1 MNISE
6 FEQIKESKPV
16 EKEKQRKGGFLKNT
30 TFGVVNGIPQTLLS
44 IPTIIEGVGRAAI
57 GAGQAA
63 FDDDL
68 TLKEGLLKGLTDNK
82 SLQAMGYVDT
92 SLRNLFNIPEYE
104 DADKAQ
110 QIEEFTGEMLPI
122 ISTGGSYG
130 LINMG
135 RKAAMKAARNAAK
148 KAAIKGLSK
157 EAKKQAI
164 KKAINKT
171 NLGMAL
177 MTPGVQITKNAPKVQ
192 KGIEIGTQIGLPL
205 TINEITKATAEKPGI
220 IFDYTPPETDENI
233 ETLELKPRKNSAKDK
248 IKYVDV
254 DLNQPVES
262 FDDKLKKYLKTGA
275 EIATPI
281 AAIGIARKS
290 KAVQNLLK
298 NYKDTKISRRNA
310 VIFSETLTPGEKVAN
325 TIDSKNI
332 IENAY
337 KKGFIADEQTANKL
351 YKNTYTQSN
360 NMFDTGSL
368 YLDDKIFQTDKSPR
382 WALRDFQT
390 IAINNPR
397 ETKTFNSFMEKS
409 SRLQNKMYEFN
420 IQNGTDY
427 DLNDFLSKPELMSKI
442 NATQDKSLSE
452 LYREIQFLYK
462 QVKKDGKFTQILQDI
477 SNVNNTLLDIYAETG
492 IFTEKFA
499 NSLRR
504 NRDMFGFNTYLPRV
518 PEIEEKGFN
527 KAFETLNDLTK
538 NDPQYKKSRIFNL
551 NHRSEDKSILKAE
564 TWDKTFEN
572 SFKKALKDA
581 LDIQI
586 KKDLVNSLLS
596 SQKSRI
602 EKNLSKIETI
612 KRITDRNNAEKA
624 GEVITK
630 LREKITDDF
639 SNIKYLGE
647 IDEGNLEK
655 IKLNENPLY
664 QILNKPVEALNETEK
679 SINETVSKVNREIY
693 QALRDEK
700 TKAKIIAIPEDNK
713 VKYYMVD
720 DVLGQIVQTNPQ
732 NASVIYNIL
741 RGTTNLAK
749 QFITGKYNP
758 FFSPITAAY
767 TASDQLVGLKS
778 INKMLNTNVKGS
790 DIGHI
795 TGYSEALNYKVT
807 AKKLDNI
814 YKQLEKGKIQRTPET
829 LERIKD
835 LELQL
840 RNSNINQIKATGA
853 NLQGRY
859 PIDVYKTKA
868 QNAFDDDTFVVNS
881 PKSFQNLVKTIKNSK
896 LLDNGLIDAG
906 QTGLSYIN
914 YALTSLR
921 DAPTLGLYKALNK
934 QLLRGDG
941 KIDSNKIMSIS
952 RALDKLTATGNLT
965 PPQTKAGALVQTFN
979 DTMPYFSDMLSEN
992 IARIRQTGFGNV
1004 ANHLI
1009 NLIDSDVS
1017 LKNELNT
1024 IAKGIVGND
1033 FVKAGTAFVMV
1044 PTVLASIW
1052 NHSSPETEAAYD
1064 LLPDNYKS
1072 KGIVFANV
1080 INGKPVVIPLT
1091 QSLMWL
1097 VTSIR
1102 EGLADP
1108 LLRLDDNE
1116 YNRSQNFS
1124 EALKD
1129 TAKINWSMSM
1139 PPLLSAGLNAMGYR
1153 SPQASELVGRSF
1165 DTPQSLSGLELRNLE
1180 KGSNTYY
1187 SEGVFGPKT
1196 RAMVQTLFGNPGSA
1210 VTEAID
1216 IAKSRKSLGQ
1226 GLEAGINKYTTT
1238 LTNLINPKATTWS
1251 ATSGELYKK
1260 KKQLEYARQKQ
1271 LSPEQQPVL
1280 DMINLF
1286 SKNKFNPIE
1295 QKIKDLRKQV
1305 RDIQN
1310 TGKTTEGAEL
1320 GYIEMQKP
1328 IEDLIKQIKLLQSSE
1343 VKQYEVL
1350 DKLLKQ
1356 QYNTTYNEF
1365 MKGIN

>member
-6 FEQIKESKPV
+6 FEQIKENKPV

-30 TFGVVNGIPQTLLS
+30 TFGIVNGIPQTILS
-44 IPTIIEGVGRAAI
+44 IPTILEGVGRAAI

-82 SLQAMGYVDT
+82 SLQAMGYIDT
-92 SLRNLFNIPEYE
+92 SLRNLFNIPEYD

-110 QIEEFTGEMLPI
+110 QIEEFAGEMLPI

-130 LINMG
+130 LINAG

-148 KAAIKGLSK
+148 KATIKGLSK

-164 KKAINKT
+164 KKAINRT

-177 MTPGVQITKNAPKVQ
+177 MAPGVQITKNAPKIQ

-205 TINEITKATAEKPGI
+205 TINEITKAAAEKPGI
-220 IFDYTPPETDENI
+220 IFDYTPPETEENI
-233 ETLELKPRKNSAKDK
+233 ETLELKPRKNSAKNK

-275 EIATPI
+275 EIVAPI
-281 AAIGIARKS
+281 AAIGMARKS

-298 NYKDTKISRRNA
+298 KYKDAKISRRNA
-310 VIFSETLTPGEKVAN
+310 VIFSETLSPGEKVAN

-351 YKNTYTQSN
+351 YKNTYLQTN
-360 NMFDTGSL
+360 NMFDTGTL
-368 YLDDKIFQTDKSPR
+368 YLDDKVFQTNKGLR
-382 WALRDFQT
+382 WVLRDFQT
-390 IAINNPR
+390 IAANNPR
-397 ETKTFNSFMEKS
+397 ETRTFNNFMEKS
-409 SRLQNKMYEFN
+409 SQLQNKIYEFN
-420 IQNGTDY
+420 RQKGTDY
-427 DLNDFLSKPELMSKI
+427 GLEDFLSKPGLMAKI
-442 NATQDKSLSE
+442 KAPNEKSLSE
-452 LYREIQFLYK
+452 LYGEIQFLYK
-462 QVKKDGKFTQILQDI
+462 QIQKDGVFTQVLDDI
-477 SNVNNTLLDIYAETG
+477 SNINDTVLDIYTKTG
-492 IFTEKFA
+492 IYTEKFA
-499 NSLRR
+499 DSLRKNR
-504 NRDMFGFNTYLPRV
+504 NMFGFNTYLPRIHETDV
-518 PEIEEKGFN
+518 KGFDRVY
-527 KAFETLNDLTK
+527 ESLNNLTK
-538 NDPQYKKSRIFNL
+538 NDPQYKKSKIFNI
-551 NHRSEDKSILKAE
+551 NQRSDDKTLLRAD
-564 TWDKTFEN
+564 TWDKTFEKN
-572 SFKKALKDA
+572 FKKSLKGA
-581 LDIQI
+581 LDIQTN
-586 KKDLVNSLLS
+586 KDLVNSLLS
-596 SQKSRI
+596 AQKTRI
-602 EKNLSKIETI
+602 EKNLSKIESLKRLVDSNDPEKVGKMINKVSQNI
-612 KRITDRNNAEKA
+612 K
-624 GEVITK
+624 
-630 LREKITDDF
+630 DDF
-639 SNIKYLGE
+639 SNIRYLGE
-647 IDEGNLEK
+647 IDEANVNLP
-655 IKLNENPLY
+655 KLNKNPLY
-664 QILNKPVEALNETEK
+664 QVLNKSAKEATTTEK
-679 SINETVSKVNREIY
+679 TINNTLGDINNEIY

-713 VKYYMVD
+713 VKYYMID

-732 NASVIYNIL
+732 NASIIYNVV

-767 TASDQLVGLKS
+767 TASDQLIGLKS
-778 INKMLNTNVKGS
+778 INKLLNTNVKGS

-795 TGYSEALNYKVT
+795 AGYSDALNHKVT

-814 YKQLEKGKIQRTPET
+814 YKQLEKGTIKRTPET

-840 RNSNINQIKATGA
+840 RNSDINQIKATGA

-868 QNAFDDDTFVVNS
+868 RNAFDDGFVVNS

-952 RALDKLTATGNLT
+952 RALDKVTATGNLT
-965 PPQTKAGALVQTFN
+965 PPQTKAGALVQTL
-979 DTMPYFSDMLSEN
+979 DDAMPYFSDMLSEN
-992 IARIRQTGFGNV
+992 VARIRQTGFGNV
-1004 ANHLI
+1004 KNHLI
-1009 NLIDSDVS
+1009 NLIDSNVN

-1024 IAKGIVGND
+1024 IAKGVVGND

-1102 EGLADP
+1102 EGLTDP
-1108 LLRLDDNE
+1108 ILRLNDNE

-1129 TAKINWSMSM
+1129 TAKINWGMSM

-1153 SPQASELVGRSF
+1153 SPQASELVGRSVE
-1165 DTPQSLSGLELRNLE
+1165 TSQSLSGLELRNLE
-1180 KGSNTYY
+1180 KGSKTYY
-1187 SEGVFGPKT
+1187 SEGIFGPKT
-1196 RAMVQTLFGNPGSA
+1196 RAMVQSLFGNPGSA

-1251 ATSGELYKK
+1251 ATSGDLYKK
-1260 KKQLEYARQKQ
+1260 KKQLEYARQKT
-1271 LSPEQQPVL
+1271 LPPEQQPIL

-1286 SKNKFNPIE
+1286 SKNRFNPIE
-1295 QKIKDLRKQV
+1295 QQIKELRKQV
-1305 RDIQN
+1305 REIQN
-1310 TGKTTEGAEL
+1310 TGKTVDGANI
-1320 GYIEMQKP
+1320 GYTAMQKP

-1343 VKQYEVL
+1343 IKQYEVL

>member
-16 EKEKQRKGGFLKNT
+16 EKEKQRKGSFLKNT
-30 TFGVVNGIPQTLLS
+30 TFGVVNGIPQTILS
-44 IPTIIEGVGRAAI
+44 IPTILEGVGRAAI

-68 TLKEGLLKGLTDNK
+68 TLKEGLLKGITDNK
-82 SLQAMGYVDT
+82 SLQAMDYVDT

-130 LINMG
+130 LISMG
-135 RKAAMKAARNAAK
+135 RKAAMKAAKNAAK
-148 KAAIKGLSK
+148 KAAVKGLSK

-164 KKAINKT
+164 KKAINRT

-177 MTPGVQITKNAPKVQ
+177 MAPGVQITKNAPKLQ

-205 TINEITKATAEKPGI
+205 TVNEITKAATEKPGI
-220 IFDYTPPETDENI
+220 IFDYTPPETEENI

-275 EIATPI
+275 EIAVPI
-281 AAIGIARKS
+281 AAIGMARKS
-290 KAVQNLLK
+290 KTIQNLIK
-298 NYKDTKISRRNA
+298 NYKDAKISKRNA
-310 VIFSETLTPGEKVAN
+310 TIFSETLTPGEKVAN

-332 IENAY
+332 IENAI
-337 KKGFIADEQTANKL
+337 KKGFIDEQTANKL
-351 YKNTYTQSN
+351 YKNTYTQTN
-360 NMFDTGSL
+360 NTFDTGTL
-368 YLDDKIFQTDKSPR
+368 YLNDKIIQTNKAPR
-382 WALRDFQT
+382 WVLRDFQT
-390 IAINNPR
+390 IAANNPR
-397 ETKTFNSFMEKS
+397 EAKTFNSFMEKS
-409 SRLQNKMYEFN
+409 SQLQNKMYEFN

-427 DLNDFLSKPELMSKI
+427 GLEDFLSKPGLMAKI
-442 NATQDKSLSE
+442 KAPNEKSLSE
-452 LYREIQFLYK
+452 LYNEIQYLYK
-462 QVKKDGKFTQILQDI
+462 QVQKDGKFTQILQDI
-477 SNVNNTLLDIYAETG
+477 SDINDKALDIYTNTVY
-492 IFTEKFA
+492 TEKFA
-499 NSLRR
+499 NSLRKNR
-504 NRDMFGFNTYLPRV
+504 NMFGFNTYLPRIHEADV
-518 PEIEEKGFN
+518 KGFDRVY
-527 KAFETLNDLTK
+527 ESLNNLTR
-538 NDPQYKKSRIFNL
+538 NDPQYKKSRIFNV
-551 NHRSEDKSILKAE
+551 NQRSDDKTLLKAS
-564 TWDKTFEN
+564 TWDKTFERN
-572 SFKKALKDA
+572 FKINIKGA
-581 LDIQI
+581 LDIQQ
-586 KKDLVNSLLS
+586 KKDLVNSLLTT
-596 SQKSRI
+596 QKSRI
-602 EKNLSKIETI
+602 EKALNKIETL
-612 KRITDRNNAEKA
+612 KRITDSNNAEKV
-624 GEVITK
+624 GEMIN
-630 LREKITDDF
+630 KISQNIKDDF

-647 IDEGNLEK
+647 IDEANVNLS
-655 IKLNENPLY
+655 KLNKDPLY
-664 QILNKPVEALNETEK
+664 QILNKPVKETTTTEK
-679 SINETVSKVNREIY
+679 SINNSLGDINKEIY
-693 QALRDEK
+693 QAMRDEK

-713 VKYYMVD
+713 TKYYVVD

-767 TASDQLVGLKS
+767 TASDQLIGLRS
-778 INKMLNTNVKGS
+778 INKALNTNVKSS

-795 TGYSEALNYKVT
+795 AGYSEALNYKIT

-814 YKQLEKGKIQRTPET
+814 YKQLEKGTIRRTPKT

-840 RNSNINQIKATGA
+840 RNSDINQIKATGA

-868 QNAFDDDTFVVNS
+868 QNAFDDGFVVNS
-881 PKSFQNLVKTIKNSK
+881 PKSFQNLVKTVKNSG

-934 QLLRGDG
+934 QLLRSDG

-965 PPQTKAGALVQTFN
+965 PPQTKAGAVAQTFN
-979 DTMPYFSDMLSEN
+979 DVMPYFSDMLSEN
-992 IARIRQTGFGNV
+992 VARIRQTGFGNV

-1009 NLIDSDVS
+1009 NLIDSNVI

-1033 FVKAGTAFVMV
+1033 FVKAGTAFVTV

-1102 EGLADP
+1102 EGLTDP
-1108 LLRLDDNE
+1108 LLRLDENN
-1116 YNRSQNFS
+1116 YNQSQNFGD
-1124 EALKD
+1124 ALKD
-1129 TAKINWSMSM
+1129 TAKINWGMSM

-1180 KGSNTYY
+1180 KGSDTYY

-1196 RAMVQTLFGNPGSA
+1196 RAMIQSLFGNPGSA

-1251 ATSGELYKK
+1251 ATSGDLYKR
-1260 KKQLEYARQKQ
+1260 KKQLEYARQKT
-1271 LSPEQQPVL
+1271 LSPEQQSIL

-1310 TGKTTEGAEL
+1310 TGKTTEGTEL

-1343 VKQYEVL
+1343 IKQYEVL